1 MGPLSLQT
9 SSACLAWWPHH
20 CVNVKYKCNSI
31 LLCTGSSALDGDM
44 AATCQAASLPG
55 GHTWPLQGD
64 QVLGHPVGSLSPIL
78 AGCDF
83 LSANTMLH
91 EDRKEMYV
99 CKKSLFPVEIMLK
112 IIFIVFIVV
121 MIA

>member
-1 MGPLSLQT
+1 
-9 SSACLAWWPHH
+9 
-20 CVNVKYKCNSI
+20 
-31 LLCTGSSALDGDM
+31 M

-112 IIFIVFIVV
+112 NIFIVFIVV